1 MPTKLNQQT
10 TTPDMTGDLVDDEG
24 QQGSPVWQRIKQ
36 LMGKQETLLIV
47 VYILMVTVFA
57 ALNPRYLSFAAFGN
71 ILQDFGPVILM
82 AAGMTFIIITGGI
95 DLSVGALAGLSGVCA
110 ALVIR
115 SMTAS
120 GIHPALSITAGLL
133 TALAVG
139 LTVGII
145 NGLLITKVGLA
156 PFIATLATMGACTGT
171 TLVITGGVQIA
182 GAPPAVISLG
192 NTRYLGVLTVPLI
205 AVLLILLITGLVL
218 AKTRF
223 GRHTYAVGSNS
234 FAARAAGIN
243 VHRHLM
249 KVYILGSM
257 LAALAGMFV
266 YFRLG
271 SGSPATGKGGE
282 LQAIAAVVIGGASLM
297 GGLGR
302 MTGTALGALITTS
315 VLSGLIL
322 IGVEPNA
329 QQIVVGGLIAF
340 AVAVQG
346 FSRKGR

>member
-1 MPTKLNQQT
+1 METLQT
-10 TTPDMTGDLVDDEG
+10 DDIASQDVERTAWTR
-24 QQGSPVWQRIKQ
+24 VKR
-36 LMGKQETLLIV
+36 LLGKQEFLLIV
-47 VYILMVTVFA
+47 VYAVMVTAFTL
-57 ALNPRYLSFAAFGN
+57 LNPRYLSFAAFGN

-82 AAGMTFIIITGGI
+82 ATGMTFVIITGGI
-95 DLSVGALAGLSGVCA
+95 DLSVGALSGLSGVCA

-120 GIHPALSITAGLL
+120 GQAPGLSITAGFL

-139 LTVGII
+139 LTVGTI
-145 NGLLITKVGLA
+145 NGLLITKVKLA

-182 GAPPAVISLG
+182 GAPPEVISIG
-192 NTRYLGVLTVPLI
+192 NTRYLGILTAPLI
-205 AVLLILLITGLVL
+205 GVLLILLTFGLIL
-218 AKTRF
+218 AKTKF

-243 VHRHLM
+243 VNRHLM
-249 KVYILGSM
+249 KVYMLGSV
-257 LAALAGMFV
+257 LAACAGMFV

-297 GGLGR
+297 GGVGR
-302 MTGTALGALITTS
+302 ISGTALGALITTS

-329 QQIVVGGLIAF
+329 QQIVVGALIAF

-346 FSRKGR
+346 LGRKNK

>member
-1 MPTKLNQQT
+1 METLQTDKTTSQGVERTAWTKVKRL
-10 TTPDMTGDLVDDEG
+10 L
-24 QQGSPVWQRIKQ
+24 
-36 LMGKQETLLIV
+36 GKQESLLVV
-47 VYILMVTVFA
+47 VYAVMVTAFA
-57 ALNPRYLSFAAFGN
+57 LMNPRYLSFAAFGN

-82 AAGMTFIIITGGI
+82 ATGMTFVIITGGI
-95 DLSVGALAGLSGVCA
+95 DLSVGALSGLSGVCA

-120 GIHPALSITAGLL
+120 GTAPALSITVGFL

-139 LTVGII
+139 LVVGTI
-145 NGLLITKVGLA
+145 NGLLITKVKLA

-182 GAPPAVISLG
+182 GAPPEIISIG
-192 NTRYLGVLTVPLI
+192 NTRYLGILTAPLI
-205 AVLLILLITGLVL
+205 GVLLILFTFALVL
-218 AKTRF
+218 AKTKF
-223 GRHTYAVGSNS
+223 GRHTYAVGSDS

-243 VHRHLM
+243 VNRHLM
-249 KVYILGSM
+249 KVYMLGSV
-257 LAALAGMFV
+257 LAACAGMFV

-297 GGLGR
+297 GGIGR
-302 MTGTALGALITTS
+302 VSGTALGALITTS

-329 QQIVVGGLIAF
+329 QQIVVGALIAF

-346 FSRKGR
+346 LSRRSK